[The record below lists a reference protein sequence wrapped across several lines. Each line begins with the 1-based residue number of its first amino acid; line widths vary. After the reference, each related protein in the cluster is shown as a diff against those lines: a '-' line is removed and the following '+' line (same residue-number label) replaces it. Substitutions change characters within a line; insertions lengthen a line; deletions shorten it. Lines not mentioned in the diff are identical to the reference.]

1 LSAFDEREQAAYDRT
16 VELFRTAPAG
26 ERVGDG
32 AWTVRDVLAHLV
44 TVARRYTSMPRLAD
58 TPREVD
64 TINAEELAE
73 LSGLTVDA
81 LLDEYAQAFAR
92 YREVW
97 VPMGLEH
104 QWPFHGGGRIGTVAL
119 RANWLG
125 EMLVHGYDV
134 AAAAGVD
141 WPIDDAD
148 AGDLLGLLRAI
159 LPAYGRAGTDS
170 VAVDLA
176 LDGVEPWTLV
186 AGAVPEAGSAAAEA
200 TVTGPA
206 GVAVLFLYQRIGPA
220 DAIGRG
226 LRVDGD
232 DAVLDRLLGCLEK
245 P

>member
-1 LSAFDEREQAAYDRT
+1 MTDFDDREQAAFERT
-16 VELFRTAPAG
+16 VALFRDADPGLAVT
-26 ERVGDG
+26 DG
-32 AWTVRDVLAHLV
+32 SWTTRDVLAHLV

-73 LSGLTVDA
+73 LADATVEA
-81 LLDEYAQAFAR
+81 LLDDYAQGFAR

-97 VPMGLEH
+97 VPMAAEH
-104 QWPFHGGGRIGTVAL
+104 QWPFHGGGRIGTTSL

-141 WPIDDAD
+141 WPIGDAD
-148 AGDLLGLLRAI
+148 AGDLLGLLRDI
-159 LPAYGRAGTDS
+159 LPAYGRAGTEA
-170 VAVDLA
+170 VTVDLA
-176 LDGVEPWTLV
+176 LDGVPPWTLA
-186 AGAVPEAGSAAAEA
+186 AGAVPEGDAAAPEA

-206 GVAVLFLYQRIGPA
+206 GVGVLFLYQRLSPVEA
-220 DAIGRG
+220 RARG
-226 LRVDGD
+226 LRVEGD
-232 DAVLDRLLGCLEK
+232 ESVLARLLECVER